1 MPNNLLNLFEKKPT
15 RSQKSIRVANDLNLH
30 YRADLPGE
38 LEASKGFTHH
48 LLTVFL
54 TANERQTTCIDH
66 YGEHNGRMEKGEF
79 YLYPAKAS
87 GFTRWQTAD
96 ETLHIIIN
104 PNLLYKVAR
113 ETECLNSDRLELLPV
128 LKNYDSQ
135 FDRLTQLLVTE
146 MQDGSFGRQL
156 YLESLS
162 DILAIHLLRNY
173 CVFKPIFR
181 QSADGLAS
189 YKLRRV
195 IDYIEAYLDTDLS
208 LEAMAKQVDMSRYY
222 FASQFKQAM
231 GISPY
236 QYVVRQRL
244 KRARKL
250 LEKTERSL
258 LLIALDCGFAS
269 QSHFNKVFRQHVGT
283 TPKKYREK
291 L

>member
-1 MPNNLLNLFEKKPT
+1 MPDNLLNLFEQKPA
-15 RSQKSIRVANDLNLH
+15 RSQTSIDVLEDSILH

-38 LEASKGFTHH
+38 LRASKGFTHH
-48 LLTVFL
+48 LLTIFL
-54 TANERQTTCIDH
+54 TANERQTTHIDH
-66 YGEHNGRMEKGEF
+66 HGEYDGRMEKGEF
-79 YLYPAKAS
+79 YLYPARAS
-87 GFTRWQTAD
+87 GFTRWQVED
-96 ETLHIIIN
+96 ETLHLIIN
-104 PNLLYKVAR
+104 PDLLRKVAI

-135 FDRLTQLLVTE
+135 LARLTQLFVTE
-146 MQDGSFGRQL
+146 MTNGSFGGQL

-162 DILAIHLLRNY
+162 NILTIHLLRNY

-181 QSADGLAS
+181 QYADGLAS
-189 YKLRRV
+189 YKLRRI

-208 LEAMAKQVDMSRYY
+208 LEAMAKQAGMSRYY

-250 LEKTERSL
+250 LEEKQRSL
-258 LLIALDCGFAS
+258 LQIALDCGFAS